1 MRMWYAIQCCCCTA
15 ADWTPLP
22 TQFNSNVTL
31 FPSKDEIDV
40 NAYFFLYYDCQ
51 IRPLLLNFYAVPIDS
66 LTHSL
71 TPFRVLA
78 CYSLWLDPNPAPNP
92 FPQRR
97 LLHTTSKAL
106 LTDNWLLAVIWWWL
120 LSKSISHKTQTGNQ
134 RCVVFVQQASIVRH
148 TYISVQT
155 NEIRTRQ
162 NATVIV
168 PLRQSICRT
177 RSLTYRLARC
187 PDRVISSELLNPLS
201 ISPVIFVVLIFVCVP
216 MVFLEHTWS
225 SQGAAR
231 PNHPF
236 LLTSS
241 SPACGPPL
249 QRNAG
254 WSVGWLALTRAA
266 RAIFLKTNRIHFVC
280 FFPLC
285 VALFATRFHHSV
297 PTGRSRDRTLPP
309 FASLHCSAVIHC
321 FFTQAR
327 RTPLLQTNS
336 IKTIK
341 MGLGLQWTRDCSSG
355 YGSRA

>member
-1 MRMWYAIQCCCCTA
+1 M
-15 ADWTPLP
+15 
-22 TQFNSNVTL
+22 
-31 FPSKDEIDV
+31 
-40 NAYFFLYYDCQ
+40 
-51 IRPLLLNFYAVPIDS
+51 
-66 LTHSL
+66 
-71 TPFRVLA
+71 
-78 CYSLWLDPNPAPNP
+78 
-92 FPQRR
+92 
-97 LLHTTSKAL
+97 
-106 LTDNWLLAVIWWWL
+106 IWWWL

-134 RCVVFVQQASIVRH
+134 RCIVLVQQASIVRH

-177 RSLTYRLARC
+177 RSLTYRLARY
-187 PDRVISSELLNPLS
+187 PDWVISSELLNPLS

-266 RAIFLKTNRIHFVC
+266 RAIFFKNKPHSFRLLFSTLRGCVC
-280 FFPLC
+280 YSFPSLSPYWPISWP
-285 VALFATRFHHSV
+285 H
-297 PTGRSRDRTLPP
+297 
-309 FASLHCSAVIHC
+309 FASL
-321 FFTQAR
+321 
-327 RTPLLQTNS
+327 
-336 IKTIK
+336 
-341 MGLGLQWTRDCSSG
+341 CSSSLFRCYSLFFYTSEAG
-355 YGSRA
+355 AASAD